1 MATAGFYVYEH
12 RRLDTG
18 AVFYVGKGS
27 GRRARCDRGRNRY
40 WRNVARKAGWTPLI
54 AFRTEDEEL
63 AFLAEQELIRRH
75 RLLGS
80 PLVNQTEGGEGMAGF
95 KFPAEA
101 LERRAEA
108 QRGQKRP
115 TVAAKLRG
123 RKRSP
128 EHCRHIAEA
137 KRGTSLSPE
146 TRARMSES
154 RKGKPTWS
162 KGMKLSAEHR
172 AAISRG
178 ITGKRNPFYGRT
190 HSEETR
196 HHLSEVNS
204 GRRLTDDTRQRMS
217 ASRKGKA
224 NHRFGVVIPEGQK
237 ARQIAALKARP
248 LLTCPHCGKSTNEG
262 NARRWHFD
270 RCRSAS

>member
-1 MATAGFYVYEH
+1 MAAAYYVYEH
-12 RRLDTG
+12 RRCDTG

-27 GRRARCDRGRNRY
+27 GPRVRCDRGRNRY
-40 WRNVARKAGWTPLI
+40 WRNVARKAGWSPRI
-54 AFRTEDEEL
+54 VFRTEDEEL

-95 KFPAEA
+95 KFPAEV

-115 TVAAKLRG
+115 SVSAKLRG
-123 RKRSP
+123 RERSP

-137 KRGTSLSPE
+137 NRGKSLSPE

-154 RKGKPTWS
+154 RKGKPGWS
-162 KGMKLSAEHR
+162 RGMKLSPAHR

-178 ITGKRNPFYGRT
+178 ITGERNPFYGRT
-190 HSEETR
+190 HSDETR
-196 HHLSEVNS
+196 QRLSEVNS
-204 GRRLTDDTRQRMS
+204 RRRLSDDTRQRMS
-217 ASRKGKA
+217 ASRQGKA
-224 NHRFGVVIPEGQK
+224 NHRFGATIPEDQK
-237 ARQIAALKARP
+237 TRQIAALKARQ

-262 NARRWHFD
+262 NAHRWHFD